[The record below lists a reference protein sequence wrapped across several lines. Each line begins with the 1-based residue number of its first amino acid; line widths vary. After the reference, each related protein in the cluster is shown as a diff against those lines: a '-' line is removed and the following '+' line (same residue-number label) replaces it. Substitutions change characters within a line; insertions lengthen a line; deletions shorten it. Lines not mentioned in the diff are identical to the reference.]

1 MMLDCDRFLSPSD
14 LFPTAA
20 QRAVDGGLLLGK
32 LKMNFADTHTMA
44 EIINVKTLRRDM
56 ARILERVARG
66 ERFTVLYRSKPVC
79 RLVPIES
86 ADLDAGRV
94 REDPLFGMAPVGR
107 STDDRSAADH
117 DDDLYGE
124 SSA

>member
-1 MMLDCDRFLSPSD
+1 
-14 LFPTAA
+14 
-20 QRAVDGGLLLGK
+20 
-32 LKMNFADTHTMA
+32 
-44 EIINVKTLRRDM
+44 M

-86 ADLDAGRV
+86 ADLDTGRV

-107 STDDRSAADH
+107 STDGRSAADH
-117 DDDLYGE
+117 DEDLYGE
-124 SSA
+124 SPA

>member
-1 MMLDCDRFLSPSD
+1 M
-14 LFPTAA
+14 
-20 QRAVDGGLLLGK
+20 GK
-32 LKMNFADTHTMA
+32 LKMNFWGARAVT

-86 ADLDAGRV
+86 ADLASGRF
-94 REDPLFGMAPVGR
+94 REDPLYGMAPVGR
-107 STDDRSAADH
+107 STDSRTAADH
-117 DDDLYGE
+117 DEDLYGA
-124 SSA
+124 SPA

>member
-1 MMLDCDRFLSPSD
+1 M
-14 LFPTAA
+14 
-20 QRAVDGGLLLGK
+20 GK
-32 LKMNFADTHTMA
+32 LKMNFVGTHTMA

-107 STDDRSAADH
+107 STDGRGAADH
-117 DDDLYGE
+117 DDDIYGT
-124 SSA
+124 SPA

>member
-1 MMLDCDRFLSPSD
+1 MLDCDRFPSPSD

-20 QRAVDGGLLLGK
+20 HRAVDGGPPLGK
-32 LKMNFADTHTMA
+32 LKMNFADAHTMA

-66 ERFTVLYRSKPVC
+66 ERFTVLYRLKPVC

-107 STDDRSAADH
+107 STDGRRAAAH

-124 SSA
+124 SPA